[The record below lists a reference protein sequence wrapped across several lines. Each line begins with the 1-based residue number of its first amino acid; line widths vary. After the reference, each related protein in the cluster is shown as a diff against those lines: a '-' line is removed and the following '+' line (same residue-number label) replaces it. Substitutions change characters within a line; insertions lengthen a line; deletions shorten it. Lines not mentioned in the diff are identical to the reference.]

1 MDHPNQFMIFGV
13 CQLASA
19 GGMLVAF
26 IGLWVESKVIIVIG
40 TIAYAISTFPSFPI
54 MMELIGKRVGKELE
68 LVATGNVFILTQIIS
83 AILIILVSYIIEGD
97 PRPEL
102 KLPSVITFAIMVV
115 LLLLNYLLGYIAGE
129 KYKIPLDKEID
140 KF

>member
-1 MDHPNQFMIFGV
+1 M
-13 CQLASA
+13 
-19 GGMLVAF
+19 AF

-129 KYKIPLDKEID
+129 KYKIPFDKEID